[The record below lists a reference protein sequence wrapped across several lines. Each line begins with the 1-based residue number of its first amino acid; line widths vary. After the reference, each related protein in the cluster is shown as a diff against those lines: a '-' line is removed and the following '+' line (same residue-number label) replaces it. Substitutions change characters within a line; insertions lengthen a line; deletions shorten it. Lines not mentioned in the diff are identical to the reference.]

1 MFDLTDPK
9 QVATQPVTDKGRSLP
24 AIRASNVI
32 VAIPT
37 LNEEQHIEKTIRAL
51 MRPLEWTSDCDFV
64 VADGGSTDRTR
75 EIVQTLSAEFPN
87 LRLIHNAERLQSAA
101 INIVVAQAANPRHS
115 ILIRCDAHAIYP
127 YGFVK
132 SLAETLT
139 ANSVASVVTAMDSIG
154 TTATARAAAWVV
166 DTPVGSG
173 GAAHRGGARSG
184 YVDHGHHA
192 AFDLDWFRKVGGYDK
207 SFSHNE
213 DAEYDLRLRRAGGK
227 IWLDAG
233 VRLAYVMRPSIRSLA
248 RQYWNYGRGRART
261 VVKHAIRPRLRQ
273 IAPVLNLLL
282 LVVSA
287 VTAIFWWPGAIWVA
301 AYATLLLCVGLAGA
315 VRLKSLSGFFAGPAL
330 AAMHLAWGAGF
341 LTQLSKA
348 MARAILRAPLTNTE

>member
-1 MFDLTDPK
+1 MFDLNDPE
-9 QVATQPVTDKGRSLP
+9 QVPTRPDADKRPRFPEIES
-24 AIRASNVI
+24 SNVI

-37 LNEEQHIEKTIRAL
+37 LNEEQHIETTIRAL
-51 MRPLEWTSDCDFV
+51 MQPLEWTSGCDFV
-64 VADGGSTDRTR
+64 VADGGSRDRTC
-75 EIVQTLSAEFPN
+75 EIVDTLSAEFPN
-87 LRLIHNAERLQSAA
+87 LHLIHNAERLQSAA
-101 INIVVAQAANPRHS
+101 INAVVAQSASPKHS
-115 ILIRCDAHAIYP
+115 ILIRCDAHALYP
-127 YGFVK
+127 DGFVK

-139 ANSVASVVTAMDSIG
+139 ENSAASVVTAMDSIG

-173 GAAHRGGARSG
+173 GAAHRGGAKSG

-213 DAEYDLRLRRAGGK
+213 DAEYDLRLRQAGGQ

-273 IAPVLNLLL
+273 IAPAMNLIL
-282 LVVSA
+282 LVASA
-287 VTAIFWWPGAIWVA
+287 ATALFWWPGAIWVA
-301 AYATLLLCVGLAGA
+301 AYAMLLLCVGLAGA
-315 VRLKSLSGFFAGPAL
+315 VRLKSLNGFFAGPAL

-341 LTQLSKA
+341 LTQLLKA
-348 MARAILRAPLTNTE
+348 TASAIPRAPLPKTE